1 MKKTYISPE
10 TKTFRMET
18 AQMVM
23 TSITSVSVKSDAYE
37 EGSMTDLSRKSSIW
51 DEEE

>member
-1 MKKTYISPE
+1 MKKAYISPE
-10 TKTFRMET
+10 TKTFRIET

-23 TSITSVSVKSDAYE
+23 VSTVDVKSENYDE
-37 EGSMTDLSRKSSIW
+37 DTMTDLSRKSSLW

>member
-1 MKKTYISPE
+1 MKKAYISPE

-23 TSITSVSVKSDAYE
+23 GSTETVEVKSQEYS
-37 EGSMTDLSRKSSIW
+37 EGSMTDLSRKSSLW
-51 DEEE
+51 DEE

>member
-1 MKKTYISPE
+1 MKKAYISPE

-23 TSITSVSVKSDAYE
+23 TSTVTYEVKNE
-37 EGSMTDLSRKSSIW
+37 EFDKNTMTELSRKSSIW

>member
-1 MKKTYISPE
+1 MKKAYISPE

-23 TSITSVSVKSDAYE
+23 ASTVTVDVKSEEYS

>member
-1 MKKTYISPE
+1 MKKAYISPE

-23 TSITSVSVKSDAYE
+23 TSTESVSVKNEVYNEST
-37 EGSMTDLSRKSSIW
+37 MTDLSRKSSIW